1 MAPPSK
7 RQKRNVIPSSPR
19 SDGLDTVQETPARH
33 EQNAA
38 NKAKAPVIDLCSSPI
53 EEASPFA
60 RPKPTKQPPS
70 PSKARQSTLRNSST
84 PTALAPPSKNSLRG
98 TRSTTLSAS
107 PEKKKRGTV
116 KAEKVKSGN
125 LFTFFSTQ
133 VNKQIAS
140 NTPPST
146 SFDIKEEE
154 QISTDDDEIV
164 AMKARQKTS
173 FTSTATKRNRS
184 VLEANGESSIVS
196 SSQRFKKPSISAVT
210 RPKVEEDLRPWA
222 ERFAPQNLEELAVH
236 TRKVA
241 DVRGWLETVMA
252 GKSRQRLLI
261 LKGAAGTGKTTTVQ
275 LLAKSMEA
283 EVLEWRNPIG
293 SMNDGEGGGFVSVT
307 QQFEDFLGR
316 GGKFRQL
323 DIFDDSGGSKVKS
336 ESDSRPLDHRKS
348 LMLVEEFPNTFTKS
362 STILQGFRSAILTYL
377 AANTPTQAQYY
388 AGLKSSDP
396 VIPLV
401 MVISENLLTT
411 TSAAADSFTAHRL
424 LGPEILHHPAV
435 NVIEFNPIAPTFL
448 QKALELV
455 VIKES
460 RKSGRRKTPGPLV
473 LKRLGEIGDVRS
485 AIGSLEFLCLQG
497 DDADWGA
504 NVNFA
509 GGKGK
514 RGKKDVSLTKMEEES
529 LELVTRRE
537 ASLGI
542 FHAVGRVV
550 YNKREA
556 EPSNEVL
563 PSYLKKEERPRKV
576 GVVVEELIDETGTDT
591 STFLSALHENYVLS
605 CNAVDKFPFYSDMD
619 HVNACIDALSDA
631 DLMTPSWDG
640 SFNPTGFG
648 GGAGGRG
655 SGGDVSRQDEL
666 SFQVAVR
673 GILFGLP
680 DPVTRKAPKE
690 GGLRKGN
697 GREGHQMFYPTSLK
711 LWRKKEEIEGLVDMG
726 VTKVMKGEQM
736 HAAEGITAGA
746 AAFIRSK
753 QGVETWTSSH
763 NYSSRP
769 SPAQHPS
776 TQANKEAE
784 HTPLLVGL
792 GGSARK
798 EMLLER
804 LPYLVKI
811 AKAAR
816 RGKPSV
822 LLPLQLPDLEMITKF
837 TGIGAVPQNEE
848 EEAGPADEATVENW
862 ATDIPT
868 EPGSPTK
875 QRRAANDRGKLGGS
889 RHDARMVA
897 EQLEKTVLSD
907 DDIED

>member
-1 MAPPSK
+1 MAPPAK
-7 RQKRNVIPSSPR
+7 RLKRNVNPSSPR
-19 SDGLDTVQETPARH
+19 SDDLDTDKVPDSSVRH
-33 EQNAA
+33 GGNA
-38 NKAKAPVIDLCSSPI
+38 NRAPGPVFDLCSSPI

-60 RPKPTKQPPS
+60 RAKPKQTS
-70 PSKARQSTLRNSST
+70 PSKFRQSTLQNSNVA
-84 PTALAPPSKNSLRG
+84 PTLRPPTRTANSRS
-98 TRSTTLSAS
+98 RSTTASSS
-107 PEKKKRGTV
+107 PEKKKRAAV
-116 KAEKVKSGN
+116 NPEKGENGN

-133 VNKQIAS
+133 VNKQVAS
-140 NTPPST
+140 NTPPT
-146 SFDIKEEE
+146 SNTTKEEE
-154 QISTDDDEIV
+154 DISTDDDDEIV
-164 AMKARQKTS
+164 ETKVRQNTS

-184 VLEANGESSIVS
+184 ALEGHGESSIVS
-196 SSQRFKKPSISAVT
+196 SSQRFKKPSVSAPSK
-210 RPKVEEDLRPWA
+210 PKAEEDLRPWA

-241 DVRGWLETVMA
+241 DVRGWLESVMS
-252 GKSRQRLLI
+252 GKSRQRVLI

-275 LLAKSMEA
+275 LLAKAMGAEA
-283 EVLEWRNPIG
+283 LEWRNPVG
-293 SMNDGEGGGFVSVT
+293 SLNDGEGGGFVSVT

-316 GGKFRQL
+316 GGKFGQL
-323 DIFDDSGGSKVKS
+323 DIFDVSEVKTLKAGV
-336 ESDSRPLDHRKS
+336 DTRPPDRRKS
-348 LMLVEEFPNTFTKS
+348 LLLVEEFPNTFTKS
-362 STILQGFRSAILTYL
+362 STVLQGFRSAILQYL
-377 AANTPTQAQYY
+377 AANSPSQAEYFS
-388 AGLKSSDP
+388 GLKSKNP
-396 VIPLV
+396 VVPLV

-435 NVIEFNPIAPTFL
+435 TVIEFNPIAPTFL

-455 VIKES
+455 VLKES

-473 LKRLGEIGDVRS
+473 LKRLGEIGDIRS

-504 NVNFA
+504 SISFA

-514 RGKKDVSLTKMEEES
+514 KRTAKDTALTKMEEES

-550 YNKREA
+550 HNKREA
-556 EPSNEVL
+556 GPSNEVL
-563 PSYLKKEERPRKV
+563 PSYLAKMVRPRKSE
-576 GVVVEELIDETGTDT
+576 VVVEELIDETGTDT

-619 HVNACIDALSDA
+619 HVNACVDALSDT
-631 DLMTPSWDG
+631 DLMAPSWDG
-640 SFNPTGFG
+640 AFNPTGFG
-648 GGAGGRG
+648 GGTGGRG
-655 SGGDVSRQDEL
+655 AGGDVSRQDEL

-680 DPVTRKAPKE
+680 DPVIRKAPKE

-711 LWRKKEEIEGLVDMG
+711 LWRKKEEIEGLVDMS
-726 VTKVMKGEQM
+726 VTKVMKGEQRPVTG
-736 HAAEGITAGA
+736 GIIAGA
-746 AAFIRSK
+746 AAFRRPK

-763 NYSSRP
+763 SMAPTPRP
-769 SPAQHPS
+769 
-776 TQANKEAE
+776 TQYESIQTEKSAD

-811 AKAAR
+811 AKAQA
-816 RGKPSV
+816 RGKPSI
-822 LLPLQLPDLEMITKF
+822 LLPLELSDLEKITKF
-837 TGIGAVPQNEE
+837 TGIGAVKEDEE
-848 EEAGPADEATVENW
+848 EESGPSDETGIENW
-862 ATDIPT
+862 ATDKPT
-868 EPGSPTK
+868 EGGGSPRK
-875 QRRAANDRGKLGGS
+875 RRTVTERGKLSSS
-889 RHDARMVA
+889 RHDARIVA

>member
-19 SDGLDTVQETPARH
+19 SDDLDTVQETPVRQ
-33 EQNAA
+33 EQNVV
-38 NKAKAPVIDLCSSPI
+38 NKTKAPVIDLCSSTV
-53 EEASPFA
+53 EEASSFA
-60 RPKPTKQPPS
+60 RPEPTKQLPS
-70 PSKARQSTLRNSST
+70 LSRTRQSTLRNTSMAA
-84 PTALAPPSKNSLRG
+84 ALAPPSKTFQG
-98 TRSTTLSAS
+98 TRNVTSSAS

-116 KAEKVKSGN
+116 KPERGKNGT

-140 NTPPST
+140 STPSST
-146 SFDIKEEE
+146 SFNIRDEEE
-154 QISTDDDEIV
+154 ISTDDDEIEE
-164 AMKARQKTS
+164 MKMRQNTS

-184 VLEANGESSIVS
+184 VLEASGENSIVS
-196 SSQRFKKPSISAVT
+196 SSQRFKKPSISAPT
-210 RPKVEEDLRPWA
+210 KMKVEEDLRPWA
-222 ERFAPQNLEELAVH
+222 ERFAPQDLEELAVH

-241 DVRGWLETVMA
+241 DVRAWLETVMA

-275 LLAKSMEA
+275 LLAKAMSA
-283 EVLEWRNPIG
+283 EVLEWRNPTG
-293 SMNDGEGGGFVSVT
+293 PMNDGEGGGFVSVT

-316 GGKFRQL
+316 GGKFGQL
-323 DIFDDSGGSKVKS
+323 DIFEDSEENKVKS
-336 ESDSRPLDHRKS
+336 EADSRPLDRRKS

-362 STILQGFRSAILTYL
+362 STILQGFRSGILTYL

-388 AGLKSSDP
+388 AGLKSNDP

-455 VIKES
+455 LVKES

-473 LKRLGEIGDVRS
+473 LKRLGEIGDIRS

-497 DDADWGA
+497 DEADWGA
-504 NVNFA
+504 NINFSSS
-509 GGKGK
+509 KGK
-514 RGKKDVSLTKMEEES
+514 RGKKDVALTKMEEES

-556 EPSNEVL
+556 GPSNEAL
-563 PSYLKKEERPRKV
+563 PSYLKREERPRKSE
-576 GVVVEELIDETGTDT
+576 VVVEGLIDETGTDT

-631 DLMTPSWDG
+631 DLITPSWDG

-655 SGGDVSRQDEL
+655 SGGHVSRQDEL

-680 DPVTRKAPKE
+680 DPVTRKVPKE

-697 GREGHQMFYPTSLK
+697 SREGHQMFYPTILK
-711 LWRKKEEIEGLVDMG
+711 LWRKTEEIEGLVDMS
-726 VTKVMKGEQM
+726 VTKVMRGEQAP
-736 HAAEGITAGA
+736 AAEGITAGA
-746 AAFIRSK
+746 AAFIRPQ
-753 QGVETWTSSH
+753 QGVQTWVSSH
-763 NYSSRP
+763 NYSSKP
-769 SPAQHPS
+769 SA
-776 TQANKEAE
+776 TQDSGIQAKNKAE

-811 AKAAR
+811 AKAPR
-816 RGKPSV
+816 RGKASV
-822 LLPLQLPDLEMITKF
+822 VLPLQLPDLEKITKF
-837 TGIGAVPQNEE
+837 TGIGAAPHDED
-848 EEAGPADEATVENW
+848 EEAGPADGATVENW
-862 ATDIPT
+862 ATDTPT
-868 EPGSPTK
+868 EPGSPTEH
-875 QRRAANDRGKLGGS
+875 RRAAPDRGKLGGS

>member
-19 SDGLDTVQETPARH
+19 SGDLDTVQETPVRH
-33 EQNAA
+33 EQNAT

-53 EEASPFA
+53 EEASTFA

-70 PSKARQSTLRNSST
+70 PSKTRQPTLRNSST
-84 PTALAPPSKNSLRG
+84 ATALAPPSNTSRG
-98 TRSTTLSAS
+98 TRSASSSAS
-107 PEKKKRGTV
+107 PEKKKRGTL
-116 KAEKVKSGN
+116 KPEKGKNGN

-146 SFDIKEEE
+146 SFNIKDEEE
-154 QISTDDDEIV
+154 ISTDDDEIV
-164 AMKARQKTS
+164 ETKVRQNTS

-184 VLEANGESSIVS
+184 VLEASGESSIVS
-196 SSQRFKKPSISAVT
+196 SSQRFKKPSISAPT
-210 RPKVEEDLRPWA
+210 KPKVEEDLRPWA

-236 TRKVA
+236 SRKVA

-252 GKSRQRLLI
+252 GKSRKRLLI

-275 LLAKSMEA
+275 LLAKAMGA
-283 EVLEWRNPIG
+283 VVLEWRNPIG
-293 SMNDGEGGGFVSVT
+293 SMGDGEGGGFVSVT

-316 GGKFRQL
+316 GGKFGQL
-323 DIFDDSGGSKVKS
+323 DIFEDSEESKVKS
-336 ESDSRPLDHRKS
+336 EADSRQLDGPKS
-348 LMLVEEFPNTFTKS
+348 LMLAEEFPNTFTKS

-388 AGLKSSDP
+388 AGLESNDP
-396 VIPLV
+396 LIPLV
-401 MVISENLLTT
+401 LVISENLLTT

-455 VIKES
+455 VVKES

-497 DDADWGA
+497 DEADWGA

-509 GGKGK
+509 GSKGK
-514 RGKKDVSLTKMEEES
+514 RGKKDVALTKMEEES

-556 EPSNEVL
+556 GPSNEAL
-563 PSYLKKEERPRKV
+563 PSYLKREERPRKSE
-576 GVVVEELIDETGTDT
+576 VVVEELIDETGTDT

-619 HVNACIDALSDA
+619 HVNACVDALSDA

-711 LWRKKEEIEGLVDMG
+711 LWRKKEEIEGLVDMS
-726 VTKVMKGEQM
+726 VTKVMKGEQIP
-736 HAAEGITAGA
+736 AAGGITAGA
-746 AAFIRSK
+746 AAFIRPK

-769 SPAQHPS
+769 SAAQDPS
-776 TQANKEAE
+776 SQAKKEAE

-811 AKAAR
+811 AKAPR
-816 RGKPSV
+816 RSSAGV
-822 LLPLQLPDLEMITKF
+822 LLPLQLPDLENIAKF
-837 TGIGAVPQNEE
+837 TGIGAVPHDED

-862 ATDIPT
+862 ATDKPT

-875 QRRAANDRGKLGGS
+875 HRRAAPGRGKLGGS